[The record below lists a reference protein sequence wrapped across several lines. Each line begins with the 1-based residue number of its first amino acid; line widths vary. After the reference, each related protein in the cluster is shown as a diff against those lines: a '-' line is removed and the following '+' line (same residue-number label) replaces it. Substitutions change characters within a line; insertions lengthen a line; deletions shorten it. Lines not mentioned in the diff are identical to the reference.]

1 MVAQKKRIDK
11 IKNGGISSLE
21 EVEVV
26 LIQYNLVDNQYQQK
40 YEVSKTFNPN
50 KYYAYLLNVE
60 PSNLVY
66 FKTYNTEFDKVITK
80 FADRN
85 DRPLEIEDKVNLTL
99 LIKK

>member
-1 MVAQKKRIDK
+1 M
-11 IKNGGISSLE
+11 
-21 EVEVV
+21 
-26 LIQYNLVDNQYQQK
+26 
-40 YEVSKTFNPN
+40 
-50 KYYAYLLNVE
+50 LNVE